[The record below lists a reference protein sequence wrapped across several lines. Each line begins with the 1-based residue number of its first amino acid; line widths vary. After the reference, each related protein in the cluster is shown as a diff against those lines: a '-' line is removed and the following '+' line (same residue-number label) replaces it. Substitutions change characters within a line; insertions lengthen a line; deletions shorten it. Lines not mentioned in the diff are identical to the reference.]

1 MKNRLIRRMTIDAIF
16 IAIILIVGLVPNI
29 GFITIGP
36 IAITYIHVF
45 VILGAM
51 LFGWKEGLLFGFTF
65 GVASLIQAA
74 ITGGGNLPF
83 VHPMISIFPRVCFGG
98 LAGLLF
104 DVSKK
109 IKEPR
114 ISFIAVAFTSVFSAV
129 FHSVLTLSCYN
140 LFASQI
146 VGDQGLVNILS
157 TLLLPNVILEFTLAF
172 IIPTGL
178 MIPLFNAL
186 GDSVNNPFKD
196 YKLYY
201 TTKGYTKTIRP
212 YRKEMIKTLKELV
225 AINSVYDDSTRD
237 ENNPFGKGVSK
248 ALNYIDE
255 LAKKDGFVS
264 TNYENKIV
272 EILYGEGD
280 KNITIMAHADVVPV
294 TGHTKRDLFKM
305 HRKNFTLYGRGVS
318 DDKGPFVAA
327 YYALKALRDNNL
339 ITGYQVRILV
349 GGNEESGSQGMHYY
363 FNELKKPQPTFGFS
377 PDSDFPLTHAEKGIF
392 NFVIDGELKIEGIES
407 IKGGVASNA
416 VIDEVVV
423 KCTNDNMIEYLLK
436 EISGSKKEILNDE
449 TVIKIFGVA
458 AHGSMPDKG
467 VNAALVL
474 FEKLAKIS
482 ENSQFVDFFEKIKGT
497 DASGLHA
504 DGYSET
510 MGYNTLNL
518 GLIDYNNS
526 HISLTMNYRYVDG
539 YKEENL
545 KENILE
551 SLKGYNVSFSPSSHL
566 LYYPL
571 DHILVKTL
579 MNSYQKET
587 GDYNS
592 LPMAIGGGTYAK
604 EADNVL
610 AFGMQ
615 FPGVDTKMH
624 ESGEF
629 LPLVALYK
637 GASVYART
645 ILDLGELINNNENE
659 I

>member
-1 MKNRLIRRMTIDAIF
+1 MKNKLIRRMTIDAIF

-51 LFGWKEGLLFGFTF
+51 LFGVKEGLLFGFTF
-65 GVASLIQAA
+65 GIASLIQAA

-104 DVSKK
+104 DLSKK

-114 ISFIAVAFTSVFSAV
+114 ISFIAVSFTSVFSAI

-172 IIPTGL
+172 VVPTGL

-201 TTKGYTKTIRP
+201 STKGYTKTIRP
-212 YRKEMIKTLKELV
+212 YRKDMVKTLKDLIS
-225 AINSVYDDSTRD
+225 INSVYDENSVD
-237 ENNPFGKGVSK
+237 EKNPFGKGVSA
-248 ALNYIDE
+248 ALNYIDQ
-255 LAKKDGFVS
+255 LAKRDGFIS
-264 TNYENKIV
+264 TNYDNKIV

-294 TGHTKRDLFKM
+294 TGHTKRNLFKLY
-305 HRKNFTLYGRGVS
+305 RRNFTLYGRGVS

-339 ITGYQVRILV
+339 ISGYQVRILV
-349 GGNEESGSQGMHYY
+349 GGNEESGSKGMHYY

-392 NFVIDGELKIEGIES
+392 NFVIDGEIDIDGIDY

-416 VIDEVVV
+416 VIDEVIV
-423 KCTNDNMIEYLLK
+423 KCNNELTSEYILK
-436 EISGSKKEILNDE
+436 EISGAKKETINNE
-449 TVIKIFGVA
+449 NIIKVFGVA
-458 AHGSMPDKG
+458 AHGSMPEKG
-467 VNAALVL
+467 VNAALIL

-482 ENSQFVDFFEKIKGT
+482 KNAKFVEFFELIKNT
-497 DASGLHA
+497 DASGLSA
-504 DGYSET
+504 DGYSDT

-518 GLIDYNNS
+518 GLINYENG

-539 YKEENL
+539 YNEENL
-545 KENILE
+545 KEKIVE
-551 SLKGYNVSFSPSSHL
+551 SLKDYDVKFSPSSHL

-579 MNSYQKET
+579 MQSYQKET
-587 GDYNS
+587 GDYHS

-604 EADNVL
+604 EANNVL

-645 ILDLGELINNNENE
+645 ILDLGELINSNENE